1 MLVWE
6 VAKKYASAL
15 FMSVQQRK
23 LVDRVD
29 EQMLALKIV
38 LDKDRALLDYLAA
51 PQIPDENKLELVSSV
66 FGPRLEKILVEFLLL
81 LVRKHRADYL
91 PEIVDA
97 FDRLV
102 KAEKGIGT
110 VTAITAVPMTGDEE
124 RRLVKTLQARTG
136 LTIELTKKLD
146 RSILGGMIVIMHNEV
161 IDGSVRHGLQTM
173 KEQLAGVRVH

>member
-15 FMSVQQRK
+15 FLSVQERK
-23 LVDRVD
+23 LVDQVD

-38 LDKDRALLDYLAA
+38 LSKDRALLDYLAA

-91 PEIVDA
+91 PEIVDE

-102 KAEKGIGT
+102 KVEKGISK
-110 VTAITAVPMTGDEE
+110 VTAITAVPMNGDEE
-124 RRLVKTLQARTG
+124 NRLRKTLQARSG
-136 LTIELTKKLD
+136 LTIELTKKID
-146 RSILGGMIVIMHNEV
+146 PSILGGMIVIMHNEI
-161 IDGSVRHGLQTM
+161 IDGSVRHGLETLE
-173 KEQLAGVRVH
+173 EQLATVRVH